1 MNNNRNVSTFSPF
14 ITFCQHVIPLAYDES
29 MSYYETLCALR
40 DYLLNTVIP
49 AVNNNADAVS
59 ELQKAFETLQNYIDN
74 YFKNLDV
81 QTEINNKLD
90 EMVTDGTLA
99 NIINEQIFNDLNEK
113 INNKITVIDTVTDLK
128 SYNGVNG
135 ELVQTKGYYSVNDRG
150 KALYLLT
157 NDENTTVNDL
167 DILSL
172 TNGLKAVQL
181 YTDTLNVLTCGA
193 KGDSTFDNAEI
204 LQNIIN
210 YCQTNGKQLY
220 IPYGKYYLS
229 KGLKIT
235 KKLTIFGDALPFL
248 WNTDTESNS
257 DNCTELICKDLNS
270 EPLITIAMDGVPYFW
285 NDGTK
290 LVGMVSLKNL
300 RLMGKNK
307 DVTPYT
313 YSLTGIWNASYRS
326 KFENLV
332 IWGFQNGV
340 ACSYNYYNIFDFVD
354 IHDTYQALVMY
365 NTNQSMKFS
374 NCWLGSINDDSG
386 VNEITNQTYKNNYP
400 KITDFHYTC
409 LFSNYAQASFYN
421 CAFEGSNYYAIYN
434 LDSTLTMEQIDI
446 ESIKNTF
453 LYVSSNAFYGCT
465 KITNLSTW
473 NPSSFNALFCN
484 VRYHAKLIAEFDQD
498 FPVYFNDSDY
508 NISDGG
514 IANIT
519 SRLDGNRVIPI
530 TINNITNPTY
540 INKSHYTNNGVHVD
554 ITITNWDGWSRTNTA
569 NITLPK
575 IYQAINH
582 YFTYCSRDD
591 SSIHGLKIYNAGQ
604 SNVFGILNPNDSY
617 PTMYNYTKK
626 PQIQIVFD
634 YDIINW

>member
-14 ITFCQHVIPLAYDES
+14 ITYCQHVIPLAYDES

-40 DYLLNTVIP
+40 DYLVNTVIP
-49 AVNNNADAVS
+49 AVNNNANAVT
-59 ELQKAFETLQNYIDN
+59 ELQNAFETLQNYIDN

-193 KGDSTFDNAEI
+193 KGDNTFDNAEI

-210 YCQTNGKQLY
+210 YCQTNGKQIY

-235 KKLTIFGDALPFL
+235 KKLTIFGDELPFL
-248 WNTDTESNS
+248 WNTETESNS
-257 DNCTELICKDLNS
+257 DNCTELFCKDLNS
-270 EPLITIAMDGVPYFW
+270 EPLITIAMNGVPYFW
-285 NDGTK
+285 NDGSK
-290 LVGMVSLKNL
+290 LVNMVNLKNL
-300 RLMGKNK
+300 RLMGKNR

-326 KFENLV
+326 KFENIV
-332 IWGFQNGV
+332 IWGFQNGMT
-340 ACSYNYYNIFDFVD
+340 CSYNYYNIFEFVD

-365 NTNQSMKFS
+365 NTNQSMKFN
-374 NCWLGSINDDSG
+374 NCWIGSINDDSG

-453 LYVSSNAFYGCT
+453 LYVASNISYGCT
-465 KITNLSTW
+465 KINNLSIY
-473 NPSSFNALFCN
+473 NPSGSNANFCD
-484 VRYHAKLIAEFDQD
+484 VHYHAKLIAEFDQNL
-498 FPVYFNDSDY
+498 PSIFNDSSY
-508 NISDGG
+508 KIADGG

-530 TINNITNPTY
+530 TINNITNPTFV
-540 INKSHYTNNGVHVD
+540 NKSYYTNRGVHVD
-554 ITITNWDGWSRTNTA
+554 ITITNWDTWNESNLA
-569 NITLPK
+569 KITLPRV
-575 IYQAINH
+575 YQTLNH
-582 YFTYCSRDD
+582 YFTYCSREDD
-591 SSIHGLKIYNAGQ
+591 SIHGLRINNGGN
-604 SNVFGILNPNDSY
+604 SNSFGILKTIGSY
-617 PTMYNYTKK
+617 SDMSNYTTK

>member
-1 MNNNRNVSTFSPF
+1 M
-14 ITFCQHVIPLAYDES
+14 
-29 MSYYETLCALR
+29 
-40 DYLLNTVIP
+40 
-49 AVNNNADAVS
+49 
-59 ELQKAFETLQNYIDN
+59 QNYIDN

-128 SYNGVNG
+128 NYNGVNG
-135 ELVQTKGYYSVNDRG
+135 ELVQTKGYYSINDRG

-167 DILSL
+167 DVLSL

-193 KGDSTFDNAEI
+193 KGDSTYDNAEI

-210 YCQTNGKQLY
+210 YCQNNGKQIY

-248 WNTDTESNS
+248 WNTETESNS
-257 DNCTELICKDLNS
+257 DNCTELFCKDLNN

-290 LVGMVSLKNL
+290 LVNMVNLKNL
-300 RLMGKNK
+300 RLMGKNN
-307 DVTPYT
+307 DVTPKT
-313 YSLTGIWNASYRS
+313 RSITGIWNASYRS
-326 KFENLV
+326 KFENIV
-332 IWGFQNGV
+332 IWGFQNGMT
-340 ACSYNYYNIFDFVD
+340 CSYNYYNIFEFVD
-354 IHDTYQALVMY
+354 IHDTYQALVLY

-374 NCWLGSINDDSG
+374 NCWLGSTS
-386 VNEITNQTYKNNYP
+386 NETYGEEISNQIYINNYS
-400 KITDFHYTC
+400 KVTDLHFTC
-409 LFSNYAQASFYN
+409 LYSNYAQATFYN

-434 LDSTLTMEQIDI
+434 LDSTLFMKQIDI

-453 LYVSSNAFYGCT
+453 IYNTSNNYFADM
-465 KITNLSTW
+465 KIENLSTW
-473 NPSSFNALFCN
+473 NPEGYNANFCD
-484 VRYHAKLIAEFDQD
+484 VEYHSKIDILFDQSLPSMFAD
-498 FPVYFNDSDY
+498 DKYIIKN
-508 NISDGG
+508 GA
-514 IANIT
+514 IARIN
-519 SRLDGNRVIPI
+519 SNLDGERIIPI

-554 ITITNWDGWSRTNTA
+554 ITITNWDVWNESNLA

-575 IYQAINH
+575 IYQTLNY

-591 SSIHGLKIYNAGQ
+591 DSIHGLKINNGGN
-604 SNVFGILNPNDSY
+604 SKSFGILKTIGSY
-617 PTMYNYTKK
+617 SDMSNYTTK